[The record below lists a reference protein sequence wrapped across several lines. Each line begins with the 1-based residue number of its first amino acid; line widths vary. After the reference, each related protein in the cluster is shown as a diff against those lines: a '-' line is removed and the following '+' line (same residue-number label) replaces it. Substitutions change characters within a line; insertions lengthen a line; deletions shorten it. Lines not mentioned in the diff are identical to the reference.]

1 MQPDYDQFSSAD
13 FLTDDFFVS
22 HQLEPTP
29 HSTAFWEAWLEEHPK
44 EQWQQAVSLLDA
56 IRLGLDEYA
65 QTHLPDETIRQLLI
79 RIQQTNAQLLKAAVP
94 VARIARIKWV
104 AAASVVLA
112 IGAGVWWQTK
122 QNVTPYEHRLATLTK
137 TFSEKINTTDQPQ
150 LIRLPDQSVVSL
162 NPNSRLSYPIDFG
175 RKNRLVYLSGE
186 ATFSVTKD
194 AQKPFLVL
202 ANELV
207 TKVIGTKFRIRA
219 FSKEDHIRVQ
229 VLSGQVSVY
238 RDHANPTRVHQK
250 GVLLLPNQ
258 QVVFIRETDQFDKS
272 LVNQPLVIKP
282 PGRLK
287 QSVAF
292 VYNETPISQVLQEVK
307 EAYGIEILYNK
318 EMLTDCQ
325 LTSSMDGLSFDQKL
339 TIICKTVGAT
349 YDIID
354 GQIVIN
360 GGSCK

>member
-1 MQPDYDQFSSAD
+1 MQTDYDHFSSAD

-22 HQLEPTP
+22 HQLAPTSE
-29 HSTAFWEAWLEEHPK
+29 STAFWEAWVVEHPQ
-44 EQWQQAVSLLDA
+44 EQWQQAVSLLAA

-65 QTHLPDETIRQLLI
+65 QTHLPEETIRQLLI
-79 RIQQTNAQLLKAAVP
+79 RIQQTNAQQSKVEGP
-94 VARIARIKWV
+94 VARFAWIKWV

-112 IGAGVWWQTK
+112 IGVGIWWQTK
-122 QNVTPYEHRLATLTK
+122 EDVTPYQSRLATLTK
-137 TFSEKINTTDQPQ
+137 TFSEKVNTTDQPQ

-175 RKNRLVYLSGE
+175 QKNRLVYLAGE

-194 AQKPFLVL
+194 PHKPFLVL

-207 TKVIGTKFRIRA
+207 TKVVGTKFSIRA
-219 FSKEDHIRVQ
+219 FSKEDQIRVQ

-238 RDHANPTRVHQK
+238 RDQTNPSRVQQK

-258 QVVFIRETDQFDKS
+258 QVVFTRETDQFDKS
-272 LVNQPLVIKP
+272 LVNQPLVIRT

-287 QSVAF
+287 QSAAF
-292 VYNETPISQVLQEVK
+292 VYNETPISQVLKEVK
-307 EAYGIEILYNK
+307 EAYGIDILYNK
-318 EMLTDCQ
+318 EALVDCQ

-354 GQIVIN
+354 GQVVIN
-360 GGSCK
+360 GGNCQ